1 MKGEPNALLPIP
13 VEPELKKLIE
23 DAATKTRLSQA
34 DVMRSA
40 LRIGVPEVVKR
51 LETRPRPRRKLTE
64 YMDAFAGLVKRNK
77 ELVKPS
83 RFV

>member
-1 MKGEPNALLPIP
+1 
-13 VEPELKKLIE
+13 VEPELKRLIVE
-23 DAATKTRLSQA
+23 AAAKTRLSQA

-51 LETRPRPRRKLTE
+51 LEPRTRPKRSIVE
-64 YMDAFAGLVKRNK
+64 YIDLFAEAGILKHRNR

-83 RFV
+83 RFLK